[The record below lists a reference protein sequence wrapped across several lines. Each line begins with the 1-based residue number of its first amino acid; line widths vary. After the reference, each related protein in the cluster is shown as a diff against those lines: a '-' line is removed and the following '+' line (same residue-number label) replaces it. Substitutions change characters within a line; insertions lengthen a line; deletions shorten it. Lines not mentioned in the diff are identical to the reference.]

1 MLELD
6 DLAIRELSHYGFLGG
21 HPSKSQLR
29 NPMAGFVK
37 ISQYN
42 IMNSFILK
50 RGVLG
55 NCESEIIKKLIMNTS
70 LERIPEIPK

>member
-6 DLAIRELSHYGFLGG
+6 DLAISKLSYYGFLGG

-37 ISQYN
+37 ISQCE
-42 IMNSFILK
+42 IMNSFILI
-50 RGVLG
+50 GVF
-55 NCESEIIKKLIMNTS
+55 
-70 LERIPEIPK
+70 

>member
-6 DLAIRELSHYGFLGG
+6 DLAISELSHYGFLGG

-37 ISQYN
+37 
-42 IMNSFILK
+42 
-50 RGVLG
+50 
-55 NCESEIIKKLIMNTS
+55 
-70 LERIPEIPK
+70 